1 MEVRIGALDRYG
13 PIGHLCGVLATFVAK
28 NNICCYLKKGTSKR
42 AFFSPSG
49 PKVAGRGQIRFG
61 VKICVE
67 PVKMQIFHLKFAPFV
82 CDTSSSRFTVLP
94 KLVPEAKNGKNR
106 QKWPKNRIFRKSI
119 KCEQNLKWTQNWSGN
134 VFLVQKHPLNTFF
147 ITIQ

>member
-1 MEVRIGALDRYG
+1 MEVWVGALGRYG
-13 PIGHLCGVLATFVAK
+13 PLGQLWSVLPTFVAK

-42 AFFSPSG
+42 AFFFPSG
-49 PKVAGRGQIRFG
+49 PCGAGRGQIRFG

-94 KLVPEAKNGKNR
+94 KLVPEAKNDKNH

-147 ITIQ
+147 ITLQ

>member
-1 MEVRIGALDRYG
+1 MEVWVGALGRYG
-13 PIGHLCGVLATFVAK
+13 PLGQLWSVLATFVAK
-28 NNICCYLKKGTSKR
+28 NNICCYLKKETQKR
-42 AFFSPSG
+42 AFFG
-49 PKVAGRGQIRFG
+49 PIGPGCAWWVQIRFG

-67 PVKMQIFHLKFAPFV
+67 PVKMLILPAQIVTFV
-82 CDTSSSRFTVLP
+82 CDTTSSRFTVLP
-94 KLVPEAKNGKNR
+94 KLVPEAKNDKNR

-147 ITIQ
+147 ITLQ